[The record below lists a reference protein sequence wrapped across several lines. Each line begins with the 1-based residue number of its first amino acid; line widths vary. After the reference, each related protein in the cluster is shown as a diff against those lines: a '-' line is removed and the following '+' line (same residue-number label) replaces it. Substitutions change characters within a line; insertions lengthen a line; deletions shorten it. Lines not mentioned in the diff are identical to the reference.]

1 MVSIIVKSS
10 RAGLPAL
17 AGVVG
22 IVLVILGAPFA
33 AAGAE
38 DPFLPLKKR
47 LLQDGYGAGQVDAL
61 FSSDPSPMYKL
72 VAGTF
77 RIQESKLNYARFLE
91 PGPIALARRFVQE
104 HQATLARAE
113 KTYGVAPPVI
123 AAILLVE
130 SGFGNGTGR
139 THVLSVFATFALM
152 DQASARNK
160 IWAML
165 SPKDKKR
172 WDRQAFD
179 ERLLKRSEWA
189 YGELRALLKLAK
201 EQGLNP
207 GSLYGSYMGAIGWPQ
222 FLPSS
227 IVRYG
232 ADGNS
237 DGRIDLYSSEDAI
250 FSIANYLRGSGW
262 GSAKTRAQQEEVIF
276 QYNRSRPYVQTILD
290 VAARVGGS

>member
-1 MVSIIVKSS
+1 MRNSTRMSWRS
-10 RAGLPAL
+10 RSLLRAVAI
-17 AGVVG
+17 G
-22 IVLVILGAPFA
+22 IILGFVATPLSAPCAQDPFA
-33 AAGAE
+33 
-38 DPFLPLKKR
+38 PLKKR
-47 LLQDGYGAGQVDAL
+47 LIRDGYSAAQVETL
-61 FSSDPSPMYKL
+61 FASDPHPLFKL

-91 PGPIALARRFVQE
+91 PGPISLAKRFVRE
-104 HQATLARAE
+104 HQDTLARAE
-113 KTYGVAPPVI
+113 KTYGVEPPVI

-152 DQASARNK
+152 EETAVRNK
-160 IWAML
+160 VWAML
-165 SPKDKKR
+165 SPSDKKR
-172 WDRQAFD
+172 WDRQSFD

-189 YGELRALLKLAK
+189 YGELRALLKLAQ

-227 IVRYG
+227 IVKYG
-232 ADGNS
+232 ADGNH
-237 DGRIDLYSSEDAI
+237 DGRIDLYTSEDAI
-250 FSIANYLRGSGW
+250 FSIANYLRGFGW
-262 GSAKTRAQQEEVIF
+262 GSAKTRAQQEEVIYH
-276 QYNRSRPYVQTILD
+276 YNRSRPYVQTILD